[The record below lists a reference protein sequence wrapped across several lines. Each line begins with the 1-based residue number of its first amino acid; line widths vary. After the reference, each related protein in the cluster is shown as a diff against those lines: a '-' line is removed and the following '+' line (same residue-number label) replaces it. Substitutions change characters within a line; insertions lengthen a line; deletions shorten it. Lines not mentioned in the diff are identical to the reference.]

1 MWAET
6 RSDQG
11 RNHGTGQCDE
21 IAAAAFI
28 GIWTV
33 QLARPALHTGC
44 HCHMHSMACFTQSV

>member
-21 IAAAAFI
+21 IAAAAFM